1 MAEDL
6 QDNSSVIIV
15 DEYSPSDIKEKLQSN
30 TTVSFNKYSK
40 YENDMTWEDQEDR
53 LIDSIK
59 KVL

>member
-6 QDNSSVIIV
+6 QDNPSVIIV

-30 TTVSFNKYSK
+30 TTVFNKYSK
-40 YENDMTWEDQEDR
+40 YENDMTWEDQEDK

>member
-6 QDNSSVIIV
+6 QDNPSVIIV

-30 TTVSFNKYSK
+30 TTVFFNKYSK
-40 YENDMTWEDQEDR
+40 YENDMTWEDQEDK

-59 KVL
+59 VL